1 LCLAKTRSTGR
12 AVAVAG
18 DDIQP
23 TVAVEIGK
31 EYDGFGWRA
40 LSGLLV

>member
-1 LCLAKTRSTGR
+1 LCLAKTRSAGR
-12 AVAVAG
+12 AVAG
-18 DDIQP
+18 DDVQP
-23 TVAVEIGK
+23 TIAVEIEK